1 MTILDSEDMEKEH
14 SEHEATKQIICLIQ
28 IWNSNMSGSSSN
40 MRKRSSSSFVSSNL
54 PSNIISPSVE
64 TLKDIVTVDKSV
76 ASSLP
81 SKIISPSVVA
91 LKDIVTTV
99 DILPSAPNYM
109 IVPPKLFELALGINF
124 ARDGMQEKGWLSL
137 VAVHSDSWLLA
148 IAFYFGARF
157 GFGKSESSGKSLNSS
172 QATKIDKLTNSG
184 AMKLRESCMS
194 CTNQLF
200 QATLALCL
208 IFSKDQILI
217 IHIME
222 FGGYASQFM
231 SSRCWLYT

>member
-1 MTILDSEDMEKEH
+1 MVQ
-14 SEHEATKQIICLIQ
+14 EAELKTTMFSIT
-28 IWNSNMSGSSSN
+28 NMSGSSSN
-40 MRKRSSSSFVSSNL
+40 MRKRSSFSFVSSTL

-64 TLKDIVTVDKSV
+64 TLEDIVTVDKSV
-76 ASSLP
+76 AS
-81 SKIISPSVVA
+81 
-91 LKDIVTTV
+91 
-99 DILPSAPNYM
+99 NM

-194 CTNQLF
+194 CTNQLNGSF
-200 QATLALCL
+200 L
-208 IFSKDQILI
+208 FK
-217 IHIME
+217 
-222 FGGYASQFM
+222 F
-231 SSRCWLYT
+231 